1 MKQTYFAIEGI
12 TGSGKTTVMGWLG
25 DLLETGGYKF
35 NLVPKPVNEFKWWKT
50 YDPLVECYQNCN
62 QSAAMAHMHIM
73 NTSLRYYS
81 QNILMVRSMDSNLI
95 VSDRSILPPQFL
107 PMCISDTVLS
117 VLSLKIVSAACGKNR

>member
-12 TGSGKTTVMGWLG
+12 TGSGKTTAMGWLG
-25 DLLETGGYKF
+25 DLLETDGYKF
-35 NLVPKPVNEFKWWKT
+35 NLVPEPVNEFKQWKT

-81 QNILMVRSMDSNLI
+81 QHIDGEMHG
-95 VSDRSILPPQFL
+95 F
-107 PMCISDTVLS
+107 
-117 VLSLKIVSAACGKNR
+117 